1 MFDEFGV
8 RMHACF
14 KKNKTSA
21 PHHSHCI
28 AIPSQSID
36 YKVKQSKG
44 MFNLL

>member
-14 KKNKTSA
+14 KKIKLQRRII
-21 PHHSHCI
+21 PI

-44 MFNLL
+44 MFNL